1 MSYILTYHN
10 NMIENKDARSIKV
23 LPNDNFTVGVLDTKF
38 MVEKH
43 YSRKELEAIL
53 TKYPNIEIEGIK
65 HSNGIIKELYVFR
78 ENYRFLQERDFA
90 VLWEEEIELHQGSY
104 LDVHIYTPK
113 KKYHWRTSSAWLYH
127 WDMVLQSKET
137 VGDKL
142 MLCFHVN
149 LKDSKG
155 GLYNSGHYIVEI
167 DMKKECIIR
176 CEFQGSTPQIYH
188 PSYNRKGK

>member
-1 MSYILTYHN
+1 MNYILTYHN

-53 TKYPNIEIEGIK
+53 TKYPNIEIKGVK

-90 VLWEEEIELHQGSY
+90 VLWEEEIELHQGS
-104 LDVHIYTPK
+104 
-113 KKYHWRTSSAWLYH
+113 
-127 WDMVLQSKET
+127 
-137 VGDKL
+137 
-142 MLCFHVN
+142 
-149 LKDSKG
+149 
-155 GLYNSGHYIVEI
+155 
-167 DMKKECIIR
+167 
-176 CEFQGSTPQIYH
+176 
-188 PSYNRKGK
+188 